1 MTVGC
6 PASLYD
12 VDNPDWAPTQHMGH
26 SKVKSFQ
33 PKRTLRDE
41 RAVQR
46 ENKRRHI
53 EAAKTL
59 IQLNEELA
67 SQAGKNALSRGKFIH
82 LKGLNTD
89 YKNVPEI
96 MRSAFFYRELFI

>member
-1 MTVGC
+1 MK
-6 PASLYD
+6 AI
-12 VDNPDWAPTQHMGH
+12 
-26 SKVKSFQ
+26 
-33 PKRTLRDE
+33 
-41 RAVQR
+41 AVQR

-82 LKGLNTD
+82 LKGLNTESHD
-89 YKNVPEI
+89 LVNIRP
-96 MRSAFFYRELFI
+96 

>member
-1 MTVGC
+1 MMLILLT
-6 PASLYD
+6 
-12 VDNPDWAPTQHMGH
+12 GH
-26 SKVKSFQ
+26 QLNIRETTNRNRFNLSVHFVMKA
-33 PKRTLRDE
+33 

-67 SQAGKNALSRGKFIH
+67 SQAGKNAFKSW
-82 LKGLNTD
+82 
-89 YKNVPEI
+89 
-96 MRSAFFYRELFI
+96 

>member
-1 MTVGC
+1 MFFITVGC

-12 VDNPDWAPTQHMGH
+12 VDDPDWAPTQHMGH
-26 SKVKSFQ
+26 NKVKSFQ

-59 IQLNEELA
+59 IQLSEELA
-67 SQAGKNALSRGKFIH
+67 SQAGKNALSRGRFIK
-82 LKGLNTD
+82 LYT
-89 YKNVPEI
+89 YI
-96 MRSAFFYRELFI
+96 

>member
-1 MTVGC
+1 MK
-6 PASLYD
+6 A
-12 VDNPDWAPTQHMGH
+12 
-26 SKVKSFQ
+26 
-33 PKRTLRDE
+33 
-41 RAVQR
+41 RAVQS

-96 MRSAFFYRELFI
+96 TMLKCFFLP

>member
-1 MTVGC
+1 MFFITVGC

-12 VDNPDWAPTQHMGH
+12 VDDPDWAPTQHMGH
-26 SKVKSFQ
+26 NKVKSFQ

-59 IQLNEELA
+59 IQLSEELA
-67 SQAGKNALSRGKFIH
+67 SQAGKNALSRGRFIK
-82 LKGLNTD
+82 L
-89 YKNVPEI
+89 YI
-96 MRSAFFYRELFI
+96 YI